1 MNNEIKNLSDREL
14 IVRIYERVNNIKDD
28 VSENKGAIVTVRST
42 IEAHIRNHKWLYMA
56 GASMPPVAYYIIKL
70 LEKLVAK

>member
-1 MNNEIKNLSDREL
+1 MNSEIKNLSDREL

-28 VSENKGAIVTVRST
+28 VRENKDDIITIRNT

-56 GASMPPVAYYIIKL
+56 GASMPPIAYYIIKL
-70 LEKLVAK
+70 IERISQ